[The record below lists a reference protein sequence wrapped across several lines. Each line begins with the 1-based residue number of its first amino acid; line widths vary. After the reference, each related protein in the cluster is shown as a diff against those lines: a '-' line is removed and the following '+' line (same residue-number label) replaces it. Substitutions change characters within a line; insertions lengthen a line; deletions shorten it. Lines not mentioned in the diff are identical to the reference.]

1 MIFTTNL
8 DLRFAERLH
17 HHLVVRP
24 QQGRHLL
31 GLGRA
36 VWLTLLL
43 PTLLLEFLDRK
54 NYYHKDMDIL
64 FGPFIYQFSQ
74 IHDGRGRLV
83 DVPHL
88 LPGEAEHL
96 ERLVGEL
103 QVLVVVDGLDLG
115 LALGQSEDS
124 IGCGIDQSEGS
135 IHLGDVVV
143 VVDVVAEETL
153 LLELGHGGL
162 HHLVEDVVGALHLLL
177 EGDPRL
183 LQEVRLYVAP
193 GKLPLDVEVDA
204 DEFTLNSNY
213 VDIMH

>member
-1 MIFTTNL
+1 M
-8 DLRFAERLH
+8 
-17 HHLVVRP
+17 VGP

-43 PTLLLEFLDRK
+43 PTLLLEFLDRNK
-54 NYYHKDMDIL
+54 RIIITMAWRYVL

-124 IGCGIDQSEGS
+124 VSCRIDQSEGS

-204 DEFTLNSNY
+204 DELTLNN
-213 VDIMH
+213 H

>member
-1 MIFTTNL
+1 MAW
-8 DLRFAERLH
+8 RY
-17 HHLVVRP
+17 V
-24 QQGRHLL
+24 
-31 GLGRA
+31 
-36 VWLTLLL
+36 
-43 PTLLLEFLDRK
+43 
-54 NYYHKDMDIL
+54 L

-124 IGCGIDQSEGS
+124 IGCCIDQSEGS

-183 LQEVRLYVAP
+183 LQEVRLDVAP

-213 VDIMH
+213 V

>member
-1 MIFTTNL
+1 MTWRYLF
-8 DLRFAERLH
+8 
-17 HHLVVRP
+17 
-24 QQGRHLL
+24 
-31 GLGRA
+31 
-36 VWLTLLL
+36 
-43 PTLLLEFLDRK
+43 
-54 NYYHKDMDIL
+54 

-124 IGCGIDQSEGS
+124 VSCRIDQSEGS

-153 LLELGHGGL
+153 LLELGHGWL

-193 GKLPLDVEVDA
+193 GQLPLDVEVDA
-204 DEFTLNSNY
+204 DELTLNN
-213 VDIMH
+213 H

>member
-1 MIFTTNL
+1 MENI
-8 DLRFAERLH
+8 
-17 HHLVVRP
+17 
-24 QQGRHLL
+24 
-31 GLGRA
+31 
-36 VWLTLLL
+36 WS
-43 PTLLLEFLDRK
+43 
-54 NYYHKDMDIL
+54 
-64 FGPFIYQFSQ
+64 GPFIYQFSQ

-124 IGCGIDQSEGS
+124 VSCHNDQSEGS

-153 LLELGHGGL
+153 LLELGHGWL

-204 DEFTLNSNY
+204 DEFTLNSNNVLIHFFY
-213 VDIMH
+213 

>member
-1 MIFTTNL
+1 MAW
-8 DLRFAERLH
+8 RY
-17 HHLVVRP
+17 
-24 QQGRHLL
+24 
-31 GLGRA
+31 
-36 VWLTLLL
+36 VWL
-43 PTLLLEFLDRK
+43 
-54 NYYHKDMDIL
+54 
-64 FGPFIYQFSQ
+64 GPFIYQFSQ

-124 IGCGIDQSEGS
+124 VSCRIDQSEGS

-153 LLELGHGGL
+153 LLELGHGWL
-162 HHLVEDVVGALHLLL
+162 HHLVEDVVGPLHLLL

-183 LQEVRLYVAP
+183 LQEVGLDVAP
-193 GKLPLDVEVDA
+193 GQFPLDVEVDP
-204 DEFTLNSNY
+204 DELALQRTE
-213 VDIMH
+213 D

>member
-1 MIFTTNL
+1 MTW
-8 DLRFAERLH
+8 RY
-17 HHLVVRP
+17 V
-24 QQGRHLL
+24 
-31 GLGRA
+31 
-36 VWLTLLL
+36 
-43 PTLLLEFLDRK
+43 
-54 NYYHKDMDIL
+54 L

-124 IGCGIDQSEGS
+124 IGCRIDQSEGS

-183 LQEVRLYVAP
+183 LQEVRLDVAP

>member
-1 MIFTTNL
+1 MENI
-8 DLRFAERLH
+8 
-17 HHLVVRP
+17 
-24 QQGRHLL
+24 
-31 GLGRA
+31 
-36 VWLTLLL
+36 WS
-43 PTLLLEFLDRK
+43 
-54 NYYHKDMDIL
+54 
-64 FGPFIYQFSQ
+64 GPFIYQFSQ

-124 IGCGIDQSEGS
+124 VSCRIDQSEGS

-153 LLELGHGGL
+153 LLELGHGW
-162 HHLVEDVVGALHLLL
+162 LHLPVFRNCYFLFIL
-177 EGDPRL
+177 RNS
-183 LQEVRLYVAP
+183 VTF
-193 GKLPLDVEVDA
+193 LPEDS
-204 DEFTLNSNY
+204 FG
-213 VDIMH
+213 H

>member
-1 MIFTTNL
+1 M
-8 DLRFAERLH
+8 
-17 HHLVVRP
+17 VRP

-43 PTLLLEFLDRK
+43 PTLLLEFLERNK
-54 NYYHKDMDIL
+54 MIIITIMSWRYVWL
-64 FGPFIYQFSQ
+64 GPFIYQFSQ

-124 IGCGIDQSEGS
+124 VSCRIDQSEGS

-143 VVDVVAEETL
+143 VVDVVAEEAL

-177 EGDPRL
+177 ESDPRL

-193 GKLPLDVEVDA
+193 GKLSLDVEVDA
-204 DEFTLNSNY
+204 DEFTLNSNNVLIHFFY
-213 VDIMH
+213 

>member
-1 MIFTTNL
+1 M
-8 DLRFAERLH
+8 
-17 HHLVVRP
+17 VGP

-43 PTLLLEFLDRK
+43 PTLLLEFLDRNK
-54 NYYHKDMDIL
+54 RIIITMAWRYVL

-124 IGCGIDQSEGS
+124 VSCRIDQSEGS

-143 VVDVVAEETL
+143 VVDVVAEEAL

-193 GKLPLDVEVDA
+193 SQLPLDVEVDA
-204 DEFTLNSNY
+204 DELTLNN
-213 VDIMH
+213 H